1 MRNDPIICECFDTQ
15 NPRLNTEKN
24 YWLAIKYLTELTAE
38 TPEELLTEAEQEVKS
53 GKMMRQCSIKKYL
66 IAFIKYSD
74 KMIQYKNVSNWI
86 YKYLQD
92 IRDNTV
98 MIVEMHLTGTEFK

>member
-1 MRNDPIICECFDTQ
+1 
-15 NPRLNTEKN
+15 
-24 YWLAIKYLTELTAE
+24 LTAE

-53 GKMMRQCSIKKYL
+53 GKLMRQCSIKKYL

-86 YKYLQD
+86 YKVFTRYKGY
-92 IRDNTV
+92 TV
-98 MIVEMHLTGTEFK
+98 MTVEMHLTGTEFK